1 MKKEIKSELL
11 KEKLFHTK
19 LKNGLNVY
27 ILPKKGYHK
36 QFAVYATQYGSNDN
50 RFIVPGDNQPIEVPG
65 GIAHFLEHKLFE
77 EQDGNVFED
86 YARLGAQP
94 NAFTS
99 FTTTAY
105 HFTSTGNFYD
115 CLDIL
120 VGFVGRPYF
129 TDENVEKEKGIISQ
143 EIRMYQDNPNWR
155 VFFNLL
161 SGLYQQHPVRN
172 DIAGTLESIQ
182 KINKE
187 TLYKCYETFYHPSNM
202 VLFATGD
209 IEPERVIQHVQRHF
223 EGQDLVKQGEIK
235 RVYPKE
241 PLEVANE
248 KVEDSLP
255 VPRPLFLLGFK
266 DAYVGEDGQ
275 ALLDKIILNQMIID
289 MLIGQ
294 SSDLYN
300 QLYEGGLIDSS
311 FSADYSGEKDYGHM
325 ILGGESPNPE
335 KVVDMIYNEIEKV
348 KKDPWDMEYFLRVKK
363 KKIGEFVRSF
373 NSLESIGTQ
382 FIFLSLKNIGLFDY
396 QERLEQIKYE
406 QIKDQFSSFFDTY
419 HSSLSLIVPK

>member
-289 MLIGQ
+289 MLVGQ